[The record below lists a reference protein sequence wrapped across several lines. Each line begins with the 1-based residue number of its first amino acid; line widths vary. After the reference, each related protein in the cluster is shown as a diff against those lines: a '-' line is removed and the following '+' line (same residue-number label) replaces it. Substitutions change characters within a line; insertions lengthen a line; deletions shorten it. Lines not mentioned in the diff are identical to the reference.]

1 MSAAPNPPRPAP
13 LIKRRKIERRVV
25 LAVLVTAVIPL
36 VAALLMA
43 RAMVAR
49 VSATAFQPEFGA
61 HLDRALGVYADLA
74 KTIKQGM
81 RYEADAIAMRPELSR
96 VAKDG
101 EGDRVSAELAREF
114 SAHPSL
120 VSLKIE
126 DASGKVLGKHE
137 RERPVDP
144 AAERTL
150 LVRRPLGET
159 SEDDGPFLV
168 ATFAAPNAR
177 FAEMESAQ
185 EFVQAYHQ
193 LERHHREEY
202 VDRTYTRAFGL
213 LFGLLILL
221 AALAGIVVAR
231 PVTRRIA
238 ELAAATRPVAAGD
251 LTVRVAV
258 TGDDEVGDLGRAFNR
273 MLAELDESRARIEFL
288 RRMSEWQKMARHLAH
303 EIKNPLTPIQLAVQE
318 CHRRYAGDDPDYRR
332 IVQTTLEVVE
342 EEVGTLRRLVGEFS
356 SFARLPRAELSP
368 VDLGAFMREQ
378 RDHFSARTEGRA
390 SSDELALL
398 SRVDL
403 RFDVPE
409 DAMPVVLDRE
419 MLHRVL
425 TNVVQNAA
433 QALRDARK
441 RAGKS
446 EGTWGRVVVSLRTVG
461 GSYVVDVDDDGPGI
475 SAEVRDVLFDPYV
488 TTKRDGTGLGLTIV
502 KKIVVDHGGTIEATA
517 SPLGGAR
524 FRIRLPRA
532 DSAEARAAVERSLAA
547 DDEEGARSSSAGA

>member
-1 MSAAPNPPRPAP
+1 MPRPAS

-36 VAALLMA
+36 VAALLLA
-43 RAMVAR
+43 REMVAR

-81 RYEADAIAMRPELSR
+81 RYEADAIAMRPALVR
-96 VAKDG
+96 VAKEEG
-101 EGDRVSAELAREF
+101 EGRVSEELAREF
-114 SAHPSL
+114 VAHPSL
-120 VSLKIE
+120 VSLKLE
-126 DASGKVLGKHE
+126 DATGKVLGTHE
-137 RERPVDP
+137 RDKPVDP
-144 AAERTL
+144 LLERTL
-150 LVRRPLGET
+150 LVRRPLGEAG
-159 SEDDGPFLV
+159 EEDGPFLV

-213 LFGLLILL
+213 LFGLLIVL
-221 AALAGIVVAR
+221 AAIAGIVVAR

-251 LTVRVAV
+251 LTVRVEV

-273 MLAELDESRARIEFL
+273 MLEELEQTRARVEFL

-318 CHRRYAGDDPDYRR
+318 CHRRYAGDDADYKR

-368 VDLGAFMREQ
+368 VDLGAFLREQ
-378 RDHFSARTEGRA
+378 RDHLSARTEGGRV
-390 SSDELALL
+390 EGEEALL

-403 RFDVPE
+403 RFDVPDGE
-409 DAMPVVLDRE
+409 MPAVLDRE

-433 QALRDARK
+433 QALRDARG
-441 RAGKS
+441 RARRG
-446 EGTWGRVVVSLRTVG
+446 EGTWGRVVVTARSTG
-461 GSYVVDVDDDGPGI
+461 GFYVVDVDDDGPGI

-502 KKIVVDHGGTIEATA
+502 KKIVVDHGGTIEATS

-532 DSAEARAAVERSLAA
+532 DSAEARAAVERSLAP
-547 DDEEGARSSSAGA
+547 DEDESATAT

>member
-1 MSAAPNPPRPAP
+1 
-13 LIKRRKIERRVV
+13 
-25 LAVLVTAVIPL
+25 
-36 VAALLMA
+36 MA

-96 VAKDG
+96 VAKAG
-101 EGDRVSAELAREF
+101 EGERVAAELAREF
-114 SAHPSL
+114 AAHPSL

-126 DASGKVLGKHE
+126 DASGTVLGKHE

-150 LVRRPLGET
+150 LVRRPLGEA
-159 SEDDGPFLV
+159 SEDEGPFLV

-193 LERHHREEY
+193 IERHHREEY

-273 MLAELDESRARIEFL
+273 MLEELDESRARVEFL

-356 SFARLPRAELSP
+356 SFARLPRADLAP
-368 VDLGAFMREQ
+368 VDLGSFLREQ
-378 RDHFSARTEGRA
+378 RDHFSARTEGGRT
-390 SSDELALL
+390 SDEEALL
-398 SRVDL
+398 SKVDL

-409 DAMPVVLDRE
+409 GSMPAVLDRE

-446 EGTWGRVVVSLRTVG
+446 EGSWGRVVVAARAVG

-502 KKIVVDHGGTIEATA
+502 KKIVVDHGGTIEATT

-547 DDEEGARSSSAGA
+547 DEEEARSS

>member
-1 MSAAPNPPRPAP
+1 MSGPPHPPRPAP

-96 VAKDG
+96 VVKDG

-126 DASGKVLGKHE
+126 DASGAVLGKHE

-144 AAERTL
+144 AVERTL
-150 LVRRPLGET
+150 LVRRPLGEA

-193 LERHHREEY
+193 IERHHREEY

-273 MLAELDESRARIEFL
+273 MLEELDESRARVEFL

-356 SFARLPRAELSP
+356 SFARLPRAELES
-368 VDLGAFMREQ
+368 VDLGAFLREQ
-378 RDHFSARTEGRA
+378 RDHFSARTEGRT
-390 SSDELALL
+390 SSDEEALL
-398 SRVDL
+398 SRIDL

-409 DAMPVVLDRE
+409 GAMPAVLDRE

-446 EGTWGRVVVSLRTVG
+446 EGTWGRVMVSARTVG

-475 SAEVRDVLFDPYV
+475 AAEVRDVLFDPYV

-517 SPLGGAR
+517 SSLGGAR

-547 DDEEGARSSSAGA
+547 DDEEAARSS

>member
-1 MSAAPNPPRPAP
+1 
-13 LIKRRKIERRVV
+13 
-25 LAVLVTAVIPL
+25 VLVTAVIPL

-81 RYEADAIAMRPELSR
+81 RYEADAIAMRPALAR
-96 VAKDG
+96 VAK
-101 EGDRVSAELAREF
+101 EASEERVSAELAREF
-114 SAHPSL
+114 AAHPSL
-120 VSLKIE
+120 VSLKVE
-126 DASGKVLGKHE
+126 DTKGLVLGKHE
-137 RERPVDP
+137 RDKPVDP
-144 AAERTL
+144 LAERTL
-150 LVRRPLGET
+150 LVRRPLGEAT
-159 SEDDGPFLV
+159 EEDGPFLV

-193 LERHHREEY
+193 IELHHREEY

-238 ELAAATRPVAAGD
+238 ELAAATRPVAGGD
-251 LTVRVAV
+251 LTVRVSV

-273 MLAELDESRARIEFL
+273 MLEELEQSRARVEFL

-318 CHRRYAGDDPDYRR
+318 CHRRYSGEDADYRR

-356 SFARLPRAELSP
+356 SFARLPRADLAP
-368 VDLGAFMREQ
+368 VDLGSFLREQ
-378 RDHFSARTEGRA
+378 RDHFSARTEGGKT
-390 SSDELALL
+390 SDEEALL

-403 RFDVPE
+403 RFDVPDGE
-409 DAMPVVLDRE
+409 MPAVLDRE

-446 EGTWGRVVVSLRTVG
+446 EGTWGRVVVSVRPSG

-502 KKIVVDHGGTIEATA
+502 KKIVVDHGGTIEAVA

-547 DDEEGARSSSAGA
+547 DDEETRST

>member
-1 MSAAPNPPRPAP
+1 MG
-13 LIKRRKIERRVV
+13 RRVV

-36 VAALLMA
+36 VAALFLA
-43 RAMVAR
+43 RTMVAR

-74 KTIKQGM
+74 RTIKQGM
-81 RYEADAIAMRPELSR
+81 RHEADAIAMQPGLSR
-96 VAKDG
+96 VAK
-101 EGDRVSAELAREF
+101 EGDGDRIKAELARAF

-120 VSLKIE
+120 VSLKVE
-126 DASGKVLGKHE
+126 DGSGRVLGKHE
-137 RERPVDP
+137 RDKPVDP
-144 AAERTL
+144 LAERTL
-150 LVRRPLGET
+150 LVRRPLGEAT
-159 SEDDGPFLV
+159 EDDGPFLL
-168 ATFAAPNAR
+168 ATFAAPYTR
-177 FAEMESAQ
+177 FAEMEAAQ

-221 AALAGIVVAR
+221 AAICGLVVAR

-258 TGDDEVGDLGRAFNR
+258 TGEDEVADLGRAFNR
-273 MLAELDESRARIEFL
+273 MLEELEQSRARVEFL
-288 RRMSEWQKMARHLAH
+288 RRMSEWQNMARHLAH

-318 CHRRYAGDDPDYRR
+318 CHRRYAGEDAEYRR

-368 VDLGAFMREQ
+368 VDLGEYLREQ
-378 RDHFSARTEGRA
+378 RDHFSARTEGG
-390 SSDELALL
+390 STSDEEALL

-403 RFDVPE
+403 RFEVP
-409 DAMPVVLDRE
+409 DGVMPAVLDRE

-433 QALRDARK
+433 QALRDAQR
-441 RAGKS
+441 RAGRAPKG
-446 EGTWGRVVVSLRTVG
+446 EGSFGRVVVSARAEG
-461 GSYVVDVDDDGPGI
+461 GSYVIDVDDDGPGI
-475 SAEVRDVLFDPYV
+475 AAEVRDVLFDPYV

-502 KKIVVDHGGTIEATA
+502 KKIVVDHGGTIEAL
-517 SPLGGAR
+517 SSKLGGAR

-547 DDEEGARSSSAGA
+547 DDEEGARSS